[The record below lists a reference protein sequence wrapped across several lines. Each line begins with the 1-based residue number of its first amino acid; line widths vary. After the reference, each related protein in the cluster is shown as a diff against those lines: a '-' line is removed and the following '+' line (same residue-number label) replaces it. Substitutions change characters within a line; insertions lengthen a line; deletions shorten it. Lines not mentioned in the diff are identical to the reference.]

1 MEVKTKL
8 SACAIHY
15 SSPTF
20 HYSST
25 VPISYYSWTVSRTKF
40 SKVAQDKVV
49 NFWQLQ
55 PTFRRTTTGHHYAS
69 IIELHPALC
78 KANIS
83 FRQIIERRIE
93 NSEDQKQEPT
103 WEVKLPSTN
112 SHLQNSPLYSLIFKF
127 TNLFTS
133 STNSTIC
140 NYISITNYL

>member
-1 MEVKTKL
+1 MQVKTKL
-8 SACAIHY
+8 SAYAIHY

-20 HYSST
+20 HYSPT

-78 KANIS
+78 KADIS
-83 FRQIIERRIE
+83 FRQIIEKRIE
-93 NSEDQKQEPT
+93 NSEDQKTRANLTAQTPLN
-103 WEVKLPSTN
+103 KFPSTKLSSLLFN
-112 SHLQNSPLYSLIFKF
+112 FLLYKSLYKF
-127 TNLFTS
+127 YKFDNL
-133 STNSTIC
+133 
-140 NYISITNYL
+140 